1 MLRRREENSL
11 NNYTSYLDDY
21 ERSSL
26 ALDRGRKNMQ
36 EEIGS
41 LVNKI
46 KLSLVIKMFSER
58 KRV

>member
-1 MLRRREENSL
+1 MLRRREEKSL

-21 ERSSL
+21 ECSSL

-41 LVNKI
+41 LINKI